1 MRRWSERGS
10 IRCLAREQERLL
22 PNVLDIIAASAG
34 SLNFNDALL
43 VPLQREGSISE
54 VASFD
59 GGFDVLP
66 TFVRVTDL

>member
-1 MRRWSERGS
+1 
-10 IRCLAREQERLL
+10 
-22 PNVLDIIAASAG
+22 VLDIIAASAG